1 MIIKISGKVQAAA
14 LFVADTASADPLS
27 TPIMLQSDKP
37 GQHLLAQPLTPKVCR
52 NARATRVCVRA
63 CVCALNTE
71 RIRLLAHEFS
81 TTHLLSLM

>member
-52 NARATRVCVRA
+52 DARATRVCVRA
-63 CVCALNTE
+63 RVCALNTE
-71 RIRLLAHEFS
+71 TIRLPAHKFS
-81 TTHLLSLM
+81 ATDLLSFV